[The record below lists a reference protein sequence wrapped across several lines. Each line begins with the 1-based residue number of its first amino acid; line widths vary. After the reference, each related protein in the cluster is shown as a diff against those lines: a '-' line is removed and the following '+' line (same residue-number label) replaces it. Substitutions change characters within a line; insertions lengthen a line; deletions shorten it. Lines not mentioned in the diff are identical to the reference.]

1 MVRPNESGGSS
12 LAREERH
19 FAGFVAGA
27 RRASHDLADEEHLVD
42 RVDVPRRISLLV
54 VVDRRELERA
64 RLETGLFGNFPH
76 HALARGLIDVGPT
89 AGQRPFAVADLAH
102 HQNAALDEGRAA
114 HVDLRGRVALLLA
127 QQLEQGFMF
136 GGRTLRHQHGR
147 QFAQPLVALLVEAVG
162 AEGQSGLSNGPHLA
176 CDFQPLRFL
185 SHRGAKN
192 SVYVAMRSAFDL
204 DHIDQFGGHRRRP

>member
-1 MVRPNESGGSS
+1 M
-12 LAREERH
+12 
-19 FAGFVAGA
+19 
-27 RRASHDLADEEHLVD
+27 
-42 RVDVPRRISLLV
+42 PRRISLLV

-102 HQNAALDEGRAA
+102 HQNAVLDEGRAA

-192 SVYVAMRSAFDL
+192 SVYVAIRSDL
-204 DHIDQFGGHRRRP
+204 ISTTSTSSVGTVAPVTLEKISARQCATARGISTVRLKS